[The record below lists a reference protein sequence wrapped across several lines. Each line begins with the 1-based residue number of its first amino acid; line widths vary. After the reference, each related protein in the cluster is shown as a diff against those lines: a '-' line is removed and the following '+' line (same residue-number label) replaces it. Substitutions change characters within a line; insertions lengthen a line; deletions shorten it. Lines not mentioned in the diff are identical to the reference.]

1 MADEAPNP
9 APEGTPAEGTP
20 NPTPVQ
26 STKPD
31 WVPDKFW
38 KTDSNEVDVQTM
50 ASAYTDL
57 STRFAKGK
65 EALKP
70 EIEKEIFA
78 KRPESPDAYTLALP
92 KEGPLVERLTKANI
106 VLLDAP
112 PEQQEEGKAYY
123 VFDKTGP
130 TWNLGK
136 TLAHKAGLSN
146 DEFMEIAATY
156 AEAEVGK
163 KMTEAK
169 AMQDALANNRKILG
183 EDADKRL
190 DFLKGKINALA
201 GDKASEVL
209 DIDYLPASAIQ
220 ALETLLENTG
230 QSKFSP
236 DDAGNSSRHEDIN
249 ALEKEKLELMQKPDY
264 FENHKLQ
271 ERVDAIN
278 ARLHPGVAKSGA
290 MRLGR

>member
-9 APEGTPAEGTP
+9 GTPAEGTP
-20 NPTPVQ
+20 NPTP
-26 STKPD
+26 SAKPD

-50 ASAYTDL
+50 ASAWTDL
-57 STRFAKGK
+57 STRFSKGK

-78 KRPESPDAYTLALP
+78 KRPESPDAYKLELP

-130 TWNLGK
+130 VWNLGK

-146 DEFMEIAATY
+146 EEFMEIAAAY

-163 KMTEAK
+163 QYAQAETMQK
-169 AMQDALANNRKILG
+169 ALENNRKILG
-183 EDADKRL
+183 DDADKRL
-190 DFLKGKINALA
+190 DFLKGKLNALA
-201 GDKASEVL
+201 GEKAAEVL

-220 ALETLLENTG
+220 ALETILEKTG

-236 DDAGNSSRHEDIN
+236 EDAGNSTKHEDIG
-249 ALEKEKLELMQKPDY
+249 ALEKEKMELMQKPDY
-264 FENHKLQ
+264 FENQKLQ
-271 ERVDAIN
+271 DRVDAIN
-278 ARLHPGVAKSGA
+278 ARLHPGIAKPGA